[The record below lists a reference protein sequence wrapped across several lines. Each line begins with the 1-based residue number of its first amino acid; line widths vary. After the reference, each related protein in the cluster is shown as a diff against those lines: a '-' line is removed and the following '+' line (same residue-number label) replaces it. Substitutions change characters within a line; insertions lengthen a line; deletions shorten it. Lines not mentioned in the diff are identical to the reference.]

1 MRTGKMKV
9 RTEYLI
15 HTTIQTTDGLRV
27 RLQYPTFSI
36 SLLFHTRCK
45 YGQLR
50 WKPKTD
56 WVKGQVLIPE
66 FQNLCSSIQ
75 TVNME
80 WEARKLEA
88 KNRLG

>member
-1 MRTGKMKV
+1 MEV
-9 RTEYLI
+9 RTEYLV

-27 RLQYPTFSI
+27 RLQYPTFNI
-36 SLLFHTRCK
+36 PPLLPTHCK

-50 WKPKTD
+50 WKLKTD
-56 WVKGQVLIPE
+56 WVEGQITIPE
-66 FQNLCSSIQ
+66 FQNHGSFIQ

-88 KNRLG
+88 KNRLD

>member
-1 MRTGKMKV
+1 MRTGMMEV
-9 RTEYLI
+9 RTGYLV
-15 HTTIQTTDGLRV
+15 HTTIQTTDRLRV

-36 SLLFHTRCK
+36 PPLLYTHCK

-56 WVKGQVLIPE
+56 WVKGQVPIPE
-66 FQNLCSSIQ
+66 FQNLRFSIQ

-80 WEARKLEA
+80 WEARKLET
-88 KNRLG
+88 KNRSG